1 MKSKII
7 ILGFLAMLAVAAS
20 AQDRK
25 ITGMLIDRDS
35 KQPVEQATIQLLKND
50 SSFVGGVLSD
60 ELGIFTVK
68 APKNGKYLLRITS
81 LGYQTLLKHIV
92 IEDKKDLEMGKI
104 DMQTDAVLLKE
115 TEVIAQ
121 ARKVVM
127 KEDTFVYNSSAYR
140 TPEGS
145 TIEELVKRLPGASVS
160 DDGTITING
169 KTVKKILVDGKEFMT
184 GDTKVAMKNIPT
196 SIVERVKAYN
206 QQSDL
211 TRVTGIDDGE
221 ETTVLDFGL
230 RRGMNRGMFGNVDL
244 GLGNHSRYAERFM
257 GAYFNDKQRFML
269 FANANN
275 VNDQGF
281 PGGGGRGRFGAG
293 RQGLNAA
300 KMLGFNYN
308 FEQKDKLKIDLS
320 GFWNHN
326 NSDILT
332 RSSSE
337 NFVSTAGSFQ
347 NGISQSYGRTNS
359 FNLQGRLEWQPDSM
373 TNIMFRPTFRWSE
386 TDGRSLSSS
395 ASFRSD
401 PYLLVSDPLS
411 DDGLSRLVADSMAV
425 NSLQNN
431 SISFSS
437 NNNVS
442 GRLQLN
448 RKLNTTGRNIT
459 LTLNGSYGKTD
470 SESLTNN
477 ATRLYLMKAA
487 SGLDSTYQTN
497 RYNLMP
503 THSMGYGAQL
513 SYSEP
518 LFRGGYLQFRY
529 SFNYSRNKSDRSTF
543 DFSNLGEDFFAG
555 ITPAYR
561 GWSDYL
567 DRLANPL
574 ASYHDD
580 DLSRYSEY
588 KNYTNQF
595 DVTFRLIRSKY
606 QLNVGF
612 MVQPQRSKYVQDYQG
627 VHVDTTR
634 SVTNFSPT
642 LDLRYNFSQQ
652 HRLRI
657 NYRGTTTQPSM
668 TQLLDITDDS
678 NPLNISKGNP
688 GLKPSFTN
696 SLWADY
702 NNFITKSSTFIGG
715 FLSYSS
721 TRNSISDKVTY
732 DETTGG
738 RTTQP
743 ENINGN
749 WDVSGRFMFNT
760 PIDTLGRWNIN
771 TETSASF
778 ANNVGYLTL
787 DRQSDSQKNRT
798 RTFNLGE
805 TLGLSYRNEWL
816 EVGVDGSMNYMH
828 ARNKLQSQSDLD
840 TWQFAYGGSLTLNT
854 PWGMAVSSDI
864 HQNSRRGYND
874 NSMNTNELVWN
885 AQISQGFL
893 KGKPLTV
900 MIQFYDIL
908 HKQSNFSRAVNAMA
922 RTDTWYNSIN
932 SYAMVH
938 VTYRFNIFGNRPQ
951 RGGGDRGPGF
961 GGRGQGFG
969 GPRGGGRPG
978 SGRPMGPPRGGGRP
992 MM

>member
-1 MKSKII
+1 MNIRNT
-7 ILGFLAMLAVAAS
+7 LLALMAMLSVS
-20 AQDRK
+20 TFAQQRK
-25 ITGMLIDRDS
+25 ITGILIDHESGD
-35 KQPVEQATIQLLKND
+35 PVTQATVQLLKTD
-50 SSFVGGVLSD
+50 SSYVGGTLSSD
-60 ELGIFTVK
+60 LGIFTLK

-81 LGYQTLLKHIV
+81 LGYQKQVKRII
-92 IEDKKDLEMGKI
+92 IEDKKDLEIGKI
-104 DMQTDAVLLKE
+104 DMRTDAFTLKE
-115 TEVIAQ
+115 TEVVAQ
-121 ARKVVM
+121 AKKVVM
-127 KEDTFVYNSSAYR
+127 KEDTFIYNSAAYR

-184 GDTKVAMKNIPT
+184 GDTKIAMKNLPT
-196 SIVERVKAYN
+196 SIVEKVKAYN

-211 TRVTGIDDGE
+211 TRITGIDDGE
-221 ETTVLDFGL
+221 ETTVLDFGIKK
-230 RRGMNRGMFGNVDL
+230 GMNRGMFGNIDL
-244 GLGNHSRYAERFM
+244 SLGNHSRYSEKFM

-275 VNDQGF
+275 VNDAGF

-308 FEQKDKLKIDLS
+308 YEKKDKLTIDLS

-326 NSDILT
+326 NSDIFT
-332 RSSSE
+332 RTSAE

-347 NGISQSYGRTNS
+347 NSVSQSYGRTNS
-359 FNLQGRLEWQPDSM
+359 FNVQGRIEWQPDSM
-373 TNIMFRPTFRWSE
+373 TNIMFRPTFAWSE
-386 TDGRSLSSS
+386 TDNRSLSSS
-395 ASFRSD
+395 ASFSED
-401 PYLLVSDPLS
+401 PYLYVDDPLS
-411 DDGLSRLVADSMAV
+411 DESISRLAADSLMV

-437 NNNVS
+437 NKNVS

-448 RKLNTTGRNIT
+448 RKLNTKGRNIT
-459 LTLNGSYGKTD
+459 LSLNGSYGKTD
-470 SESLTNN
+470 SENLSANN
-477 ATRLYLMKAA
+477 THLYLMRAA

-503 THSMGYGAQL
+503 TRSQSYRVQL

-518 LFRGGYLQFRY
+518 LFTGAFLQFRY
-529 SFNYSRNKSDRSTF
+529 SFNYSRNKSDRSTY
-543 DFSNLGEDFFAG
+543 DFSNLGESFFSD
-555 ITPAYR
+555 ITPVYR
-561 GWSDYL
+561 GWGEYL
-567 DRLANPL
+567 QRLANPL
-574 ASYHDD
+574 DSYLDD

-588 KNYTNQF
+588 KNYINQF
-595 DVTFRLIRSKY
+595 DLTFRLLRTKY
-606 QLNVGF
+606 RLNVGF
-612 MVQPQRSKYVQDYQG
+612 MVQPQKSKYVQDYQG

-634 SVTNFSPT
+634 NVVNFSPT
-642 LDLRYNFSQQ
+642 LDFRYNFSKQ

-657 NYRGTTTQPSM
+657 NYRGTTSQPSM
-668 TQLLDITDDS
+668 SQLLDITDDS

-702 NNFITKSSTFIGG
+702 NNFITKYSRFIGANVS
-715 FLSYSS
+715 FSS

-749 WDVSGRFMFNT
+749 WDIDGRFMLNT
-760 PIDTLGRWNIN
+760 AIDTLGRWNIN

-778 ANNVGYLTL
+778 TNSVGYLSL
-787 DRQSDSQKNRT
+787 DRQSDSEKNRT
-798 RTFNLGE
+798 RTLNLGE
-805 TLGLSYRNEWL
+805 SLGLTYRNDWL
-816 EVGVDGSMNYMH
+816 EVGVDGSVNYMH

-840 TWQFAYGGSLTLNT
+840 TWQFAYGGSLTLNA
-854 PWGMAVSSDI
+854 PWGMALSSDI

-885 AQISQGFL
+885 AQLSQGFL
-893 KGKPLTV
+893 KGNALTV

-908 HKQSNFSRAVNAMA
+908 HQQSNFSRAVNAMA

-932 SYAMVH
+932 SYAMLH
-938 VTYRFNIFGNRPQ
+938 VVYRFNLFGNKQSRQ
-951 RGGGDRGPGF
+951 EMRGRRGPG
-961 GGRGQGFG
+961 GRGGFDGPPPG
-969 GPRGGGRPG
+969 G
-978 SGRPMGPPRGGGRP
+978 GRPMGPPPGGGRP